1 MHNRNKNSPYKQT
14 HHQINIYMNNTSAIL
29 SLLALDQSF
38 YIKFP

>member
-1 MHNRNKNSPYKQT
+1 MHNRNKTAPYKQSY
-14 HHQINIYMNNTSAIL
+14 HQLNIRNNNTSAIL